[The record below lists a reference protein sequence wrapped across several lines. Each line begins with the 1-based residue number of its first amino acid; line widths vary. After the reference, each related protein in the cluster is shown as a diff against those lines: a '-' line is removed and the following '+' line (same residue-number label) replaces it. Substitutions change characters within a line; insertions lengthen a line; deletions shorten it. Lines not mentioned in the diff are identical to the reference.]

1 MAKIYVT
8 RNIPEV
14 GLNMLKEKG
23 HELFINPKD
32 RILTKKELIKELGRQ
47 SYDGVLCLLTDIID
61 KDVFEASPSV
71 KIFSNYAVG
80 FNNIDV
86 AEANKKGVVVT
97 NTSGVSSDS
106 VAEHTVA
113 MIMALAS
120 RIVEADKF
128 TRKGK
133 YVGWDPLLFLGQDL
147 DGKKLGIL
155 GAGKIGIRAAHMLS
169 RGLGMQVGYYD
180 VKRNEDFEREYGAV
194 FHSTPEELLAS
205 SDVVSIHVPL
215 LDSTRHLIN
224 KERLSLMKKTSY
236 IVNTS
241 RGPVINEDD
250 LVWAL
255 KNNIIAGAAIDV
267 FENEPKLARG
277 LDSLDNVI
285 LTPHIASSTIKTRN
299 EMSTVV
305 AQNLLDFFEGKELK
319 NRVII

>member
-8 RNIPEV
+8 RNIPDI
-14 GLNMLKEKG
+14 GLNMLREKG
-23 HELFINPKD
+23 HELFINPKNK
-32 RILTKKELIKELGRQ
+32 ILNKKELIKELGRG
-47 SYDGVLCLLTDIID
+47 SYDGVLCLLTDTID
-61 KDVFEASPSV
+61 KDVLESSSSV

-86 AEANKKGVVVT
+86 VEANRRGVTIT
-97 NTSGVSSDS
+97 NTAGVSSDS

-133 YVGWDPLLFLGQDL
+133 YTGWDPMLFLGQDL

-155 GAGKIGIRAAHMLS
+155 GAGRIGIRAAHMLS
-169 RGLGMQVGYYD
+169 RGLGMEVHYYD

-194 FHSTPEELLAS
+194 FHSTPEEILAS
-205 SDVVSIHVPL
+205 VDVVSIHVPL
-215 LDSTRHLIN
+215 LDSTKHLIN
-224 KERLSLMKKTSY
+224 KERLSLMKKTAY
-236 IVNTS
+236 LVNTS
-241 RGPVINEDD
+241 RGPVVKEDD

-267 FENEPKLARG
+267 FENEPKLAKG
-277 LDSLDNVI
+277 LDKLDNVI

-299 EMSTVV
+299 EMSTVA
-305 AQNLLDFFEGKELK
+305 AQNLIDFFEGKELK
-319 NRVII
+319 NKVII